1 MLGLREI
8 WRICTICQCNSCKS
22 IAWFC
27 SVYWTLNESESELW
41 MYIGRIAPN
50 CRDLTES
57 SWLTPVHISSDW
69 TVEWSIPPPLT
80 HLLLLS
86 LLCPYRHIIVVNSP
100 MVVIIIVV
108 IIMVVIIIVVI
119 IIVIFY
125 PLTAPIF
132 PSQNWRTLCLKMV
145 FKDVATL
152 RNIVIEERSGSMP
165 SSHQKKRKFG
175 KRNTLSASTSP
186 LLPAIFLYQWP
197 ASWSAIIT
205 FQDI

>member
-1 MLGLREI
+1 MYRQ
-8 WRICTICQCNSCKS
+8 W
-22 IAWFC
+22 
-27 SVYWTLNESESELW
+27 WTLEL
-41 MYIGRIAPN
+41 
-50 CRDLTES
+50 LTELIKLL
-57 SWLTPVHISSDW
+57 WLDW
-69 TVEWSIPPPLT
+69 VKLT
-80 HLLLLS
+80 HPCPHLFWLNGGVVDTTTLDPPFVIIILS
-86 LLCPYRHIIVVNSP
+86 LYRRIIVVNSP
-100 MVVIIIVV
+100 MVF
-108 IIMVVIIIVVI
+108 IIMVVITIIVI

-145 FKDVATL
+145 FKDVATS

-165 SSHQKKRKFG
+165 SSHQNKIKFW

>member
-1 MLGLREI
+1 
-8 WRICTICQCNSCKS
+8 
-22 IAWFC
+22 
-27 SVYWTLNESESELW
+27 

-50 CRDLTES
+50 WKNFETWPVCNRPWWTLELLTELIKLL
-57 SWLTPVHISSDW
+57 WLDW
-69 TVEWSIPPPLT
+69 VKLT
-80 HLLLLS
+80 HP
-86 LLCPYRHIIVVNSP
+86 CPHLFWLNGGVVDTTTLDP
-100 MVVIIIVV
+100 PFVIITFVSVPPYHRCQQPNGCHNHRCHYHGCHNHCCIT
-108 IIMVVIIIVVI
+108 I

>member
-1 MLGLREI
+1 MCARCVQDV
-8 WRICTICQCNSCKS
+8 RNMCARCAQYVCKM
-22 IAWFC
+22 C
-27 SVYWTLNESESELW
+27 VRCVQE
-41 MYIGRIAPN
+41 N
-50 CRDLTES
+50 CCDLTES

-108 IIMVVIIIVVI
+108 IIMVVT

-145 FKDVATL
+145 FKDVATS